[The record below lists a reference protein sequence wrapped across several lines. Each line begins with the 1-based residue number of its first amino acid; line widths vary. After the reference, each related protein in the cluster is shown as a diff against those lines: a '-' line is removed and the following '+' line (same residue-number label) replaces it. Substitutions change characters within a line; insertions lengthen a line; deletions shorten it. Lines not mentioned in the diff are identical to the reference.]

1 MIVAPATG
9 HDRQVNRKVAVE
21 LSPSMSTTV
30 PPSSGSPGGSVPQD
44 RLRRTRHV
52 PGEVGAW
59 VFILGDLAAFALLF
73 GVWMYYRGKEPVLF
87 ADSQLEVHRS
97 FGAINTLLLLTSS
110 LFVITAV
117 RAVRAQMRRVA
128 QAAIG
133 FALVCG
139 VGFLLDKV
147 LEWTDLVANGHGP
160 TANNYFLYFF
170 VLTGLHAFHV
180 LIGMGI
186 LTALLRLSRKPSLS
200 KGQFAFV
207 EGGACFWHMV
217 DLIWVVLFALLYL
230 MH

>member
-1 MIVAPATG
+1 M
-9 HDRQVNRKVAVE
+9 E

-30 PPSSGSPGGSVPQD
+30 PPSSESPGGSVPQD
-44 RLRRTRHV
+44 RLRPTPHV

-73 GVWMYYRGKEPVLF
+73 GVWMYYRGKEPALF

>member
-1 MIVAPATG
+1 
-9 HDRQVNRKVAVE
+9 
-21 LSPSMSTTV
+21 MSTTV
-30 PPSSGSPGGSVPQD
+30 PPSSESPGGSVPRD
-44 RLRRTRHV
+44 RLRPTPHV

-73 GVWMYYRGKEPVLF
+73 GVWMYYRGKEPALF

>member
-1 MIVAPATG
+1 
-9 HDRQVNRKVAVE
+9 
-21 LSPSMSTTV
+21 
-30 PPSSGSPGGSVPQD
+30 
-44 RLRRTRHV
+44 
-52 PGEVGAW
+52 

-73 GVWMYYRGKEPVLF
+73 GVWMYYRGKEPALF
-87 ADSQLEVHRS
+87 AASQLEVHRS

-110 LFVITAV
+110 LFVVTAV
-117 RAVRAQMRRVA
+117 RAVRAQMHSVA

-180 LIGMGI
+180 LIGTGI
-186 LTALLRLSRKPSLS
+186 LIALLRLSRKPSLS

>member
-1 MIVAPATG
+1 
-9 HDRQVNRKVAVE
+9 VE
-21 LSPSMSTTV
+21 LSPLISTTA
-30 PPSSGSPGGSVPQD
+30 PPSAGRPSVSSAQD
-44 RLRRTRHV
+44 RPGRAPHV
-52 PGEVGAW
+52 PGEAGAW
-59 VFILGDLAAFALLF
+59 VFILGDLAVFALLF
-73 GVWMYYRGKEPVLF
+73 GVWMYYRGKEPALF

-110 LFVITAV
+110 LCVVTSV
-117 RAVRAQMRRVA
+117 RAVRVKMRGVA

-133 FALVCG
+133 FALVCA
-139 VGFLLDKV
+139 VGFLLNKV

-160 TANNYFLYFF
+160 AANNFFLYFF

-180 LIGMGI
+180 LVGTGVLI
-186 LTALLRLSRKPSLS
+186 ALLRLSRKPSLS
-200 KGQFAFV
+200 TGQFAFV

>member
-1 MIVAPATG
+1 M
-9 HDRQVNRKVAVE
+9 E

-30 PPSSGSPGGSVPQD
+30 PPSSGSPGESVPQD
-44 RLRRTRHV
+44 RLRRTPHV

-73 GVWMYYRGKEPVLF
+73 GVWMYYRGKEPALF

-133 FALVCG
+133 FAIVCG
-139 VGFLLDKV
+139 VAFLLDKV

>member
-1 MIVAPATG
+1 
-9 HDRQVNRKVAVE
+9 VE
-21 LSPSMSTTV
+21 LSPPISATA
-30 PPSSGSPGGSVPQD
+30 PPSAGRASGAGAQNRPRP
-44 RLRRTRHV
+44 TPHV
-52 PGEVGAW
+52 PGEAGVW
-59 VFILGDLAAFALLF
+59 VFILGDLAAFGLLF
-73 GVWMYYRGKEPVLF
+73 GVWMYYRGKEPALF
-87 ADSQLEVHRS
+87 ADSQLEVHRT

-110 LFVITAV
+110 LCVITAV

-139 VGFLLDKV
+139 VGFLLNKV
-147 LEWTDLVANGHGP
+147 LEWTDLVGNGHGP
-160 TANNYFLYFF
+160 TTNNFFLYFF

-180 LIGMGI
+180 VVGMGV

>member
-1 MIVAPATG
+1 M
-9 HDRQVNRKVAVE
+9 E
-21 LSPSMSTTV
+21 LSPPMSTTA
-30 PPSSGSPGGSVPQD
+30 PPPAGRARGSGAQD
-44 RLRRTRHV
+44 RVRRTPHV
-52 PGEVGAW
+52 PGEAGVW

-73 GVWMYYRGKEPVLF
+73 GVWMYYRGKEPALF